1 MLVKEQWEYKLL
13 VGQGLPDTLRD
24 QDNVEFGKLNAELL
38 NKLGKEGWE
47 VCSHTLLPLQ
57 ALTATLILKR
67 RLVS

>member
-1 MLVKEQWEYKLL
+1 MQEQWEYKLL

-47 VCSHTLLPLQ
+47 VCSHTLLPLV
-57 ALTATLILKR
+57 AITHNLILKR
-67 RLVS
+67 RVVSS